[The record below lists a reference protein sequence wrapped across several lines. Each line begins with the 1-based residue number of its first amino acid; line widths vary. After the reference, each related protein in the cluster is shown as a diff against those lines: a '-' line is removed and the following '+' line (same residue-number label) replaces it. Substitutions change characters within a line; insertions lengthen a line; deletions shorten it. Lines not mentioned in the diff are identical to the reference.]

1 VQQRASFSRFC
12 HQKKYSRANKSRLV
26 PTQSENKNNP
36 VRTSRGLSPHKPKNY
51 YLCTSKRNF
60 MNFQNTRE
68 FAQQLDQQDELYNY
82 RNEFIFPQVN
92 GKNVIYF
99 TGNSLG
105 LQPKRT
111 KAFVDE
117 VMNDWAKL
125 AVDGHFYADKPWWD
139 YHERFAIP
147 LGEIMGAKPSE
158 ITVMNTL
165 TVNLHLMMVSFYR
178 PTAKKY
184 KILCEEKAFPSD
196 QYMFQSQADFHA
208 QYLGIN
214 PNEIIIEIKRREGE
228 HNIRLED
235 VLAKIEEIGDE
246 LALVLIG
253 GVNYYTGQVFD
264 MKTITAAAQKTGA
277 YVGWDLAH
285 AAGNIEM
292 NLHDWNVDFACWC
305 SYKYMNSGPGN
316 ASGCFVHEN
325 HHYNAKLPR
334 FAGWWGHNK
343 ERRFK
348 MEQQFEPVHG
358 ADGWQISNLPI
369 LSLAPYLASVEMF
382 AEVGMT
388 KLIKKRN
395 LLTSYLEFILHEI
408 DREIG
413 GAGFEIIT
421 PQNQEERAC
430 QLSVYL
436 HGQGRSLFEYLMKN
450 GVITDWREPNVI
462 RFAPAPFYCSFTDMY
477 EFGQILKKGI
487 IG

>member
-1 VQQRASFSRFC
+1 
-12 HQKKYSRANKSRLV
+12 
-26 PTQSENKNNP
+26 
-36 VRTSRGLSPHKPKNY
+36 
-51 YLCTSKRNF
+51 

-68 FAQQLDQQDELYNY
+68 FAQQLDAQDELYKY
-82 RNEFIFPQVN
+82 RDEFIFPSIN

-111 KAFVDE
+111 QAYVDE

-125 AVDGHFYADKPWWD
+125 AVEGHFYADKPWWD
-139 YHERFAIP
+139 YHERFAVP
-147 LGEIMGAKPSE
+147 LSGIMGAKHSE

-178 PTAKKY
+178 PTPKKY
-184 KILCEEKAFPSD
+184 KIICEEKAFPSD
-196 QYMFQSQADFHA
+196 QYMFQSQVKFH
-208 QYLGIN
+208 GFN
-214 PNEIIIEIKRREGE
+214 PSDAIVEIKRRDGE
-228 HNIRLED
+228 HNIRHED
-235 VLAKIEEIGDE
+235 IITKIEEVGEE

-264 MKTITAAAQKTGA
+264 IKSITEAGHKTGA

-285 AAGNIEM
+285 AAGNIELE
-292 NLHDWNVDFACWC
+292 LHDWDVDFACWC

-316 ASGCFVHEN
+316 ASGCFVHER
-325 HHYNAKLPR
+325 HHHDNDLPR

-348 MEQQFEPVHG
+348 MEPDFDPVHG

-382 AEVGMT
+382 AEVGMK
-388 KLIKKRN
+388 KLIQKRN
-395 LLTSYLEFILHEI
+395 LLTAYLEFILHEI
-408 DREIG
+408 DREIDG
-413 GAGFEIIT
+413 TEFEIIT
-421 PQNQEERAC
+421 PQDQEERAC

-436 HGQGRSLFEYLMKN
+436 HGQGRALFEFLMKN

-462 RFAPAPFYCSFTDMY
+462 RLAPAPFYCSFEDMY

-487 IG
+487 SK

>member
-1 VQQRASFSRFC
+1 LAAIPTI
-12 HQKKYSRANKSRLV
+12 QKNTIFTTQTNK
-26 PTQSENKNNP
+26 
-36 VRTSRGLSPHKPKNY
+36 G
-51 YLCTSKRNF
+51 

-68 FAQQLDQQDELYNY
+68 FAQQLDAQDELFKY
-82 RNEFIFPQVN
+82 RDEFLFPSIN

-111 KAFVDE
+111 QAYVDE

-125 AVDGHFYADKPWWD
+125 AVEGHFYADKPWWD
-139 YHERFAIP
+139 YHERFAVP
-147 LGEIMGAKPSE
+147 LGGIMGAKPSE

-178 PTAKKY
+178 PTPKKY
-184 KILCEEKAFPSD
+184 KIICEEKAFPSD
-196 QYMFQSQADFHA
+196 QYMFQSQVKFH
-208 QYLGIN
+208 GFN
-214 PNEIIIEIKRREGE
+214 PSDAIVEIKRREGE
-228 HNIRLED
+228 HNIRHED
-235 VLAKIEEIGDE
+235 IIAKIEEVGEE

-264 MKTITAAAQKTGA
+264 IKAITEAGHKTGA

-285 AAGNIEM
+285 AAGNIALE
-292 NLHDWNVDFACWC
+292 LHDWNVDFACWC

-316 ASGCFVHEN
+316 ASGCFVHEK
-325 HHYNAKLPR
+325 HHNDKELPR

-348 MEQQFEPVHG
+348 MEPDFDPVHG

-382 AEVGMT
+382 AEVGMK
-388 KLIKKRN
+388 KLIQKRN
-395 LLTSYLEFILHEI
+395 LLTAYLEFILHEI
-408 DREIG
+408 GKEIDG
-413 GAGFEIIT
+413 SEFEIIT
-421 PQNQEERAC
+421 PQNQDERAC

-436 HGQGRSLFEYLMKN
+436 HGQGRSLFDYLMKN

-462 RFAPAPFYCSFTDMY
+462 RLAPAPFYCSFEDMY
-477 EFGQILKKGI
+477 EFGQILKAGI
-487 IG
+487 SK